1 MSGLTTGLVRRDL
14 LDLEQRLRDSLYRV
28 LPFEAHAVCFPRQ
41 TRSKEP
47 EWLPDEGKL
56 LLPLVRHGELLGV
69 FMARVPDAERV
80 TALLPSLPGI
90 VDLCLENLEL
100 YKAGRLDPRSGL
112 ATHEVLLERL
122 TQETGAIQSAFAR
135 EFGLESGE
143 GSSRGGTLGLIV
155 VRFDGVR
162 EVARNISYGFADRL
176 VGKLVEA
183 FSGQLPEQAF
193 GARIGDS
200 AVAVF
205 LPEAT
210 RPECE
215 NLSAAILRAMEQVRL
230 PDPLIGRQFG
240 VQPHAGYALYPQD
253 MDGTRQRSS
262 EEHGRILLHKAQLA
276 AEVARTR
283 GPGGFQAGRVMGY
296 GRLLLEGGHIRQV
309 MPLSRVLTSL
319 GRSVGA
325 REGQHFSVW
334 SVNYAVK
341 GGSGDESL
349 QPLYKG
355 EIVLLEVRE
364 SESVAEI
371 LHLGDP
377 AWPLEPDDA
386 LTLLQ
391 EEQRLSV
398 QNAAP
403 EGQDDGV
410 FHRPDPLT
418 GLLRHG
424 DFLAHLARA
433 CSECE
438 RFSLALLHVD
448 MARRDGESSG
458 AIQPMTQPEHIMAQ
472 VADLARSVCGRKVL
486 GGRFG
491 LNSLIFFHP
500 DLEAEPLRELY
511 EKLCAD
517 IASRLGVRAGVGLAC
532 WPFLDLRPS
541 DMIEGARKAL
551 EYALLL
557 PAPHIGQFGS
567 LALNI
572 SADKRHCRGDV
583 FGAIEEYKLALLAD
597 EDNVLAWNSLGVCLA
612 SLGRHA
618 EARRFFEEA
627 IQRTPDDPALAY
639 NLGAVCQSLHDNE
652 AAAEHFRT
660 CIRLSPSHLYALI
673 RLGQLDEAEERL
685 EEARARFESAAA
697 LDTGSPLPYRHL
709 ARLALRLGKADLA
722 REHLHQALLRNPRD
736 VAALSLMADLYLDGG
751 EDPELA
757 ESLARQSV
765 ALRPEYRNGWLVLSR
780 ALEVQG
786 RLSDA
791 REALLKAGEL

>member
-1 MSGLTTGLVRRDL
+1 MTTRLVRRDL

-28 LPFEAHAVCFPRQ
+28 LPFEAHAVYFPRQ
-41 TRSKEP
+41 TRSSEP

-56 LLPLVRHGELLGV
+56 LLPLVRQGELLGV

-80 TALLPSLPGI
+80 AALLPSLPGI
-90 VDLCLENLEL
+90 VGLCLDNLEL

-112 ATHEVLLERL
+112 ATREVLLERL
-122 TQETGAIQSAFAR
+122 ASETEGIQAAFAR
-135 EFGLESGE
+135 DFGQE
-143 GSSRGGTLGLIV
+143 GGDASTRSGTLGIV
-155 VRFDGVR
+155 VIRFDGVR
-162 EVARNISYGFADRL
+162 ELAKTISYGFADRL
-176 VGKLVEA
+176 VEKLVDA
-183 FSGQLPEQAF
+183 FSGELPEQAL
-193 GARIGDS
+193 GARIADR
-200 AVAVF
+200 AFAAL

-210 RPECE
+210 RPQCE
-215 NLSAAILRAMEQVRL
+215 SLAAAILRAMEQVRL
-230 PDPLIGRQFG
+230 PDPLTGRQLG

-253 MDGTRQRSS
+253 MDGTRQRGSD
-262 EEHGRILLHKAQLA
+262 EQGRILLHKAELA

-283 GPGGFQAGRVMGY
+283 GPGGLQTGRVMGY

-341 GGSGDESL
+341 GDESEAL

-391 EEQRLSV
+391 DEQRLSV
-398 QNAAP
+398 TAAP

-448 MARRDGESSG
+448 LTRGEG
-458 AIQPMTQPEHIMAQ
+458 DAAMQPMTQPEHIMAR
-472 VADLARSVCGRKVL
+472 VAELCRSACDKKVL

-500 DLEAEPLRELY
+500 DLEAEPLRKLY
-511 EKLCAD
+511 ETLSAD
-517 IASRLGVRAGVGLAC
+517 IASRLDVRTGVGLAC
-532 WPFLDLRPS
+532 WPFLDCWS
-541 DMIEGARKAL
+541 
-551 EYALLL
+551 
-557 PAPHIGQFGS
+557 
-567 LALNI
+567 
-572 SADKRHCRGDV
+572 
-583 FGAIEEYKLALLAD
+583 
-597 EDNVLAWNSLGVCLA
+597 
-612 SLGRHA
+612 
-618 EARRFFEEA
+618 
-627 IQRTPDDPALAY
+627 
-639 NLGAVCQSLHDNE
+639 
-652 AAAEHFRT
+652 
-660 CIRLSPSHLYALI
+660 
-673 RLGQLDEAEERL
+673 
-685 EEARARFESAAA
+685 ARARRWSMR
-697 LDTGSPLPYRHL
+697 SCCP
-709 ARLALRLGKADLA
+709 
-722 REHLHQALLRNPRD
+722 PR
-736 VAALSLMADLYLDGG
+736 ASG
-751 EDPELA
+751 
-757 ESLARQSV
+757 RSV
-765 ALRPEYRNGWLVLSR
+765 RWP
-780 ALEVQG
+780 
-786 RLSDA
+786 
-791 REALLKAGEL
+791 

>member
-1 MSGLTTGLVRRDL
+1 MTEAIRLVRRDL

-28 LPFEAHAVCFPRQ
+28 LPFEAHAVYFPRQ
-41 TRSKEP
+41 IRSTEP

-56 LLPLVRHGELLGV
+56 LIPLVRHGEPLGV

-80 TALLPSLPGI
+80 RGLLPSLPGI
-90 VDLCLENLEL
+90 VGLCLDNLEL
-100 YKAGRLDPRSGL
+100 YKAGRLDCRSGL
-112 ATHEVLLERL
+112 ATREVLLERL
-122 TQETGAIQSAFAR
+122 TQETENIRASFAR
-135 EFGLESGE
+135 DFGSE
-143 GSSRGGTLGLIV
+143 GVGAGTYSGTLGLV
-155 VRFDGVR
+155 VIRFDGVR
-162 EVARNISYGFADRL
+162 EVAKNTSYSFADRL
-176 VGKLVEA
+176 VAKLVEA
-183 FSGQLPEQAF
+183 FSGHLPGQAL
-193 GARIGDS
+193 GARIADR
-200 AVAVF
+200 AFAVF

-210 RPECE
+210 RPQCE
-215 NLSAAILRAMEQVRL
+215 QLAAAILRAMEQVRL
-230 PDPLIGRQFG
+230 PDPLTGRQLG

-253 MDGTRQRSS
+253 MDGTRQRDMD
-262 EEHGRILLHKAQLA
+262 EQARVLLHKAELA

-283 GPGGFQAGRVMGY
+283 GPGGLQPGRVMGY
-296 GRLLLEGGHIRQV
+296 GRLLVEGGHVRQV
-309 MPLSRVLTSL
+309 MPLSRVLVSL

-341 GGSGDESL
+341 GDGPEAL

-386 LTLLQ
+386 LTLL
-391 EEQRLSV
+391 EDEQRLSV
-398 QNAAP
+398 QSAAP
-403 EGQDDGV
+403 DDGA

-424 DFLAHLARA
+424 DFLARMAGSCREA
-433 CSECE
+433 E

-448 MARRDGESSG
+448 VAHSEDDASG
-458 AIQPMTQPEHIMAQ
+458 TLIRPMTQPEHVMAQ
-472 VADLARSVCGRKVL
+472 VADLCRSACGKEVL

-500 DLEAEPLRELY
+500 GKEAEGLKEAY
-511 EKLCAD
+511 STLCGD
-517 IASRLGVRAGVGLAC
+517 ILSRLGVRSGVGIAS
-532 WPFLDLRPS
+532 WPFLDFRAA
-541 DMIEGARKAL
+541 DMLECARKAL

-557 PAPHIGQFGS
+557 PAPRIGLFGS

-597 EDNVLAWNSLGVCLA
+597 ENNALAWNSLGVCLA
-612 SLGRHA
+612 TLGRHA

-627 IQRTPDDPALAY
+627 IRRTPDDPALAY
-639 NLGAVCQSLHDNE
+639 NLGAVCQNLHDN
-652 AAAEHFRT
+652 AAAADYFHA
-660 CIRLSPSHLYALI
+660 CLRLSPSHLYALI
-673 RLGQLDEAEERL
+673 RLGQLAEAEGRL
-685 EEARARFESAAA
+685 DEARARFESAAA
-697 LDTGSPLPYRHL
+697 LDAGSPLPHRHL
-709 ARLALRLGKADLA
+709 ARLALRLDKADQA

-736 VAALSLMADLYLDGG
+736 VAALSLMAALYLDGG

-765 ALRPEYRNGWLVLSR
+765 ALRPGHKNGWLVLSR

>member
-28 LPFEAHAVCFPRQ
+28 LPFEAHAVYFPRQ

-80 TALLPSLPGI
+80 TALLPSLPGV

-262 EEHGRILLHKAQLA
+262 EEHGRILLH
-276 AEVARTR
+276 VA
-283 GPGGFQAGRVMGY
+283 
-296 GRLLLEGGHIRQV
+296 
-309 MPLSRVLTSL
+309 
-319 GRSVGA
+319 
-325 REGQHFSVW
+325 
-334 SVNYAVK
+334 
-341 GGSGDESL
+341 
-349 QPLYKG
+349 
-355 EIVLLEVRE
+355 
-364 SESVAEI
+364 
-371 LHLGDP
+371 
-377 AWPLEPDDA
+377 
-386 LTLLQ
+386 
-391 EEQRLSV
+391 
-398 QNAAP
+398 
-403 EGQDDGV
+403 
-410 FHRPDPLT
+410 
-418 GLLRHG
+418 
-424 DFLAHLARA
+424 
-433 CSECE
+433 
-438 RFSLALLHVD
+438 

-472 VADLARSVCGRKVL
+472 VADLARSVCGRKVP

-709 ARLALRLGKADLA
+709 ARLALRLGKADQA

>member
-28 LPFEAHAVCFPRQ
+28 LPFEAHAVYFPRQ

-283 GPGGFQAGRVMGY
+283 GPGGFQASWGTAGC
-296 GRLLLEGGHIRQV
+296 
-309 MPLSRVLTSL
+309 
-319 GRSVGA
+319 
-325 REGQHFSVW
+325 FS
-334 SVNYAVK
+334 
-341 GGSGDESL
+341 
-349 QPLYKG
+349 
-355 EIVLLEVRE
+355 
-364 SESVAEI
+364 
-371 LHLGDP
+371 
-377 AWPLEPDDA
+377 
-386 LTLLQ
+386 
-391 EEQRLSV
+391 
-398 QNAAP
+398 
-403 EGQDDGV
+403 
-410 FHRPDPLT
+410 
-418 GLLRHG
+418 
-424 DFLAHLARA
+424 
-433 CSECE
+433 
-438 RFSLALLHVD
+438 
-448 MARRDGESSG
+448 
-458 AIQPMTQPEHIMAQ
+458 
-472 VADLARSVCGRKVL
+472 
-486 GGRFG
+486 
-491 LNSLIFFHP
+491 
-500 DLEAEPLRELY
+500 
-511 EKLCAD
+511 
-517 IASRLGVRAGVGLAC
+517 
-532 WPFLDLRPS
+532 
-541 DMIEGARKAL
+541 
-551 EYALLL
+551 
-557 PAPHIGQFGS
+557 
-567 LALNI
+567 
-572 SADKRHCRGDV
+572 
-583 FGAIEEYKLALLAD
+583 
-597 EDNVLAWNSLGVCLA
+597 
-612 SLGRHA
+612 
-618 EARRFFEEA
+618 
-627 IQRTPDDPALAY
+627 
-639 NLGAVCQSLHDNE
+639 
-652 AAAEHFRT
+652 
-660 CIRLSPSHLYALI
+660 
-673 RLGQLDEAEERL
+673 
-685 EEARARFESAAA
+685 
-697 LDTGSPLPYRHL
+697 
-709 ARLALRLGKADLA
+709 
-722 REHLHQALLRNPRD
+722 
-736 VAALSLMADLYLDGG
+736 
-751 EDPELA
+751 
-757 ESLARQSV
+757 
-765 ALRPEYRNGWLVLSR
+765 
-780 ALEVQG
+780 
-786 RLSDA
+786 
-791 REALLKAGEL
+791 KAGTSGR

>member
-1 MSGLTTGLVRRDL
+1 MAALETHLVRRDL
-14 LDLEQRLRDSLYRV
+14 LELEQRLRDCLHLV
-28 LPFEAHAVCFPRQ
+28 LPFEAHAVYFPLQ
-41 TRSKEP
+41 LRSPEP
-47 EWLPDEGKL
+47 QWLPEEKKL
-56 LLPLVRHGELLGV
+56 LLPLIRRGELLGV
-69 FMARVPDAERV
+69 FMARIADAGRV
-80 TALLPSLPGI
+80 DALLPTLPG
-90 VDLCLENLEL
+90 VVELCLDNLEL
-100 YKAGRLDPRSGL
+100 YKLGRLDPRSGL
-112 ATHEVLLERL
+112 PTREVLLERL
-122 TQETGAIQSAFAR
+122 AQETDAIQASFAR
-135 EFGLESGE
+135 EFNGE
-143 GSSRGGTLGLIV
+143 GGESVRSPGTVGVIV
-155 VRFDGVR
+155 VRFDGVH
-162 EVARNISYGFADRL
+162 ELARTISYGFADQLVGRL
-176 VGKLVEA
+176 VAA
-183 FSGQLPEQAF
+183 FAGQLPDQSF
-193 GARIGDS
+193 GARIDNR
-200 AVAVF
+200 AVAIL

-210 RPECE
+210 RPQCE
-215 NLSAAILRAMEQVRL
+215 NLAAAVLRAMEQVRL
-230 PDPLIGRQFG
+230 PDPLTGRQLG

-253 MDGTRQRSS
+253 MDGSRQRGSD
-262 EEHGRILLHKAQLA
+262 EQGRVLLHKAELA
-276 AEVARTR
+276 AEVARSR
-283 GPGGFQAGRVMGY
+283 APGGVQTGRVMGY
-296 GRLLLEGGHIRQV
+296 GRLLIEGGHIRQV
-309 MPLSRVLTSL
+309 MPLSRVQTTL

-341 GGSGDESL
+341 GGSGGESL

-377 AWPLEPDDA
+377 AWPIEPDDA

-391 EEQRLSV
+391 DEQRLSV
-398 QNAAP
+398 QDA

-424 DFLAHLARA
+424 DFLARMARSG
-433 CSECE
+433 SECE
-438 RFSLALLHVD
+438 RFSLSLVHVD
-448 MARRDGESSG
+448 MTRREQNGT
-458 AIQPMTQPEHIMAQ
+458 AIQPLTEPEHLMAQ
-472 VADLARSVCGRKVL
+472 VADSVRAVAGRRVF

-500 DLEAEPLRELY
+500 DLDGEALHGLY

-517 IASRLGVRAGVGLAC
+517 VSPRLGVHLGVGLAC
-532 WPFLDLRPS
+532 WPFLDFRPS
-541 DMIEGARKAL
+541 DMIEAVRKAL

-557 PAPHIGQFGS
+557 PAPHIGTFGS

-572 SADKRHCRGDV
+572 SADKRHCRGDI

-627 IQRTPDDPALAY
+627 RERTPDDPALAY

-652 AAAEHFRT
+652 AAEDYFRA
-660 CIRLSPSHLYALI
+660 CIRLDPSHLYALI
-673 RLGQLDEAEERL
+673 RLGQLDEARERL
-685 EEARARFESAAA
+685 DEAKARFEAAAA
-697 LDTGSPLPYRHL
+697 LDDKSPLPHRHL
-709 ARLALRLGKADLA
+709 ARLALRQGKVDQA

-736 VAALSLMADLYLDGG
+736 VAALSLMASLYLDGG

-765 ALRPEYRNGWLVLSR
+765 ALRPDHKNGWLVLSR
-780 ALEVQG
+780 ALEAQG

>member
-1 MSGLTTGLVRRDL
+1 MTTRLVRRDL

-28 LPFEAHAVCFPRQ
+28 LPFEAHAVYFPRQ
-41 TRSKEP
+41 TRSSEP

-56 LLPLVRHGELLGV
+56 LLPLVRQGELLGV

-80 TALLPSLPGI
+80 AALLPSLPGI
-90 VDLCLENLEL
+90 VALCLDNLEL

-112 ATHEVLLERL
+112 ATREVLLERL
-122 TQETGAIQSAFAR
+122 ASETEGIQAAFAR
-135 EFGLESGE
+135 DFGQE
-143 GSSRGGTLGLIV
+143 GGDASTRSGTLGIV
-155 VRFDGVR
+155 VIRFDGVR
-162 EVARNISYGFADRL
+162 ELAKTISYGFADRL
-176 VGKLVEA
+176 VEKLVDA
-183 FSGQLPEQAF
+183 FSGELPEQAL
-193 GARIGDS
+193 GARIADR
-200 AVAVF
+200 AFAAL

-210 RPECE
+210 RPQCE
-215 NLSAAILRAMEQVRL
+215 SLAAAILRAMEQVRL
-230 PDPLIGRQFG
+230 PDPLTGRPLG

-253 MDGTRQRSS
+253 MDGTRQRGSD
-262 EEHGRILLHKAQLA
+262 EQGRILLHKAELA

-283 GPGGFQAGRVMGY
+283 GPGGLQTGRVMGY

-341 GGSGDESL
+341 GDESEAL

-391 EEQRLSV
+391 DEQRLSV
-398 QNAAP
+398 TAAP

-448 MARRDGESSG
+448 LTRGEG
-458 AIQPMTQPEHIMAQ
+458 DAAMQPMTQPEHIMAR
-472 VADLARSVCGRKVL
+472 VAELCRSACDKKVL

-500 DLEAEPLRELY
+500 DLEAEPLRKLY
-511 EKLCAD
+511 ETLSAD
-517 IASRLGVRAGVGLAC
+517 IASRLDVRTGVGLAC
-532 WPFLDLRPS
+532 WPFLDFRPS
-541 DMIEGARKAL
+541 DMLECARKAL

-557 PAPHIGQFGS
+557 PAPRIGAFGS

-572 SADKRHCRGDV
+572 SADKRHCRGDI

-612 SLGRHA
+612 TLGRHA

-627 IQRTPDDPALAY
+627 LQRTPDDPALAY

-652 AAAEHFRT
+652 AAAEHFRN

-673 RLGQLDEAEERL
+673 RLGQLNEAEDRL
-685 EEARARFESAAA
+685 EEARERFEAAAA

-709 ARLALRLGKADLA
+709 ARLALRLGKADKA

-736 VAALSLMADLYLDGG
+736 VAALSLMATLYLDGG

-765 ALRPEYRNGWLVLSR
+765 ALRPGHKNGWLALSR

-786 RLSDA
+786 RLADA